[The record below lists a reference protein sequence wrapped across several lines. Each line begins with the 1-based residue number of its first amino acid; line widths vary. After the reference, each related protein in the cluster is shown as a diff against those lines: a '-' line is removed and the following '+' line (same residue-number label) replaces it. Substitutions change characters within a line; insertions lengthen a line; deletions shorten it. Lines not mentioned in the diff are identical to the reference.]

1 MLILMSCVGCVMCV
15 CARADCCRG
24 PPDQCSSEG
33 AERLIGERERE
44 QAAASRKVLAPAAS
58 VRVLCFV
65 RVAWCGGTERDEREP
80 ILISEHVFAVVCGAA
95 SSGNFPNER

>member
-1 MLILMSCVGCVMCV
+1 MCV

-33 AERLIGERERE
+33 AERLIGERESKRRRAGKYWRLL
-44 QAAASRKVLAPAAS
+44 QVL
-58 VRVLCFV
+58 RVLCFV
-65 RVAWCGGTERDEREP
+65 RVAAWCGGTERDEREP
-80 ILISEHVFAVVCGAA
+80 ILISEHVFAVLCGVCVLASQAA